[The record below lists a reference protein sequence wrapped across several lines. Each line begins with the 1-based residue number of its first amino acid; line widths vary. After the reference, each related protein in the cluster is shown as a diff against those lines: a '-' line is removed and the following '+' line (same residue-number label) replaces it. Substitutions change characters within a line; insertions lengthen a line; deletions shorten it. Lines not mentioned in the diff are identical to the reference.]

1 MTQDIRI
8 TPGGGEPQILFRG
21 SGTDDTPIELNVLSS
36 YESATGSGT
45 ALVFDGTQGRLL
57 SITDNLSS
65 GTIFSV
71 SNISGLPLIDADASG
86 FISINKYGSGVTIY
100 SDRGLTLTQG
110 APSSTTNRLYN
121 VGGALYFNGSGV
133 GGGGGGGTYTA
144 GTGLELSGTE
154 FNIDNTVL
162 QSGDNISLLNNDAGY
177 LTAES
182 DTLQTVTDRG
192 SNTTNSIFTSGNV
205 TATSGYFD
213 TFDMTLLGDGSQP
226 PHLEGRLFYDSE
238 NHTITMF
245 NDEPDVSLQIGQELY
260 IRVRNET
267 PDDIPNGSVVRLDG
281 SHGNAAP
288 TIVLASADSE
298 ENSQVAGFA
307 THTIE
312 SNSFGYIS
320 TFGLVRGVDTNGGMN
335 DGDELFLSV
344 TSGEYVNADPG
355 IPYYSVSLGRV
366 VVSHESNGSIFVN
379 IGKRKLSGGDLKSVT
394 ALNQSGVPFVTY
406 IADTNAGGV
415 TTVSD
420 FVYDSGNS
428 ILYVDNKQ
436 VATSGDNVSMF
447 TNDAGYLIA
456 HPSISAASSSDNS
469 GRTYIQDIL
478 LDSNGHVTG
487 IATAAETVT
496 DTTYSA
502 GTGLLLSGTEFNIS
516 GVDTSL
522 LQGTV
527 ANDQLAN
534 SSVTITAGTGLSN
547 GGSVTLGG
555 SVSIDVDYGAVDHDS
570 LNNFV
575 ANEHIDHTS
584 VTFTAGSGLS
594 GGGDIS
600 SNRTFNALTATTSS
614 SGITTLTNTIDSTE
628 TKALTPKAVNDAG
641 YLTAHPAIS
650 AASSSDNSGRTYIQ
664 DILLDSNG
672 HITGIST
679 ATETVVD
686 TDTTYTA
693 GTGLTLVGTEFNIDD
708 TVVQSGDNISLLV
721 NDSGYINTELNDLT
735 ANVTWADVPDANIT
749 ESSVVQH
756 SGAIRITESQI
767 VDLQSYLTAHPSISA
782 ASSSDNSGRTY
793 IQDILLDSNG
803 HVTGI
808 TTATE
813 TVTDTDTTYT
823 AGTGLTL
830 NGTTF
835 DANVNATVQTTAAES
850 VTSTANR
857 TYAIQVDGSDNLVV
871 NVPWESGTGG
881 GGGGGGGG
889 DITAVYAGSGLSG
902 GGTTGDVTLN
912 ALTATTSSS
921 GITTLTNTINGDED
935 KALTPKAVNDAGY
948 LTAHPSISAASSSDN
963 SGRTYIQDILLD
975 SNGHVTGIATATETV
990 VDTDT
995 TYTAGT
1001 GLTLV
1006 GTEFNIDNTVIQ
1018 SGDNVSLLNNDAG
1031 YLIAHPSISAASS
1044 SDNSGRTYIQDIL
1057 LDSNGHVTGI
1067 ATATETVTDTDT
1079 TYTAGSGLQLNGT
1092 VFEALTATTSGSGI
1106 TILTNTINSDQDK
1119 ALTPKAVNDAGYLT
1133 AHPTIS
1139 AASSSDNSGR
1149 TYIQDILLDSNGHVT
1164 GIATAT
1170 ETVTDTTY
1178 TAGTGITLNGTTF
1191 DINLVDGTTQ
1201 TTAAESVTTTANRT
1215 YSIQRNA
1222 SDQLVVNVPWES
1234 GAGGGGISNVVEDT
1248 TPQLGGTLD
1257 ANGNIIDMGTYTI
1270 TDAKVGQWD
1279 TAYGWGDHASA
1290 GYLTSETSHADVVVD
1305 GDFGSQ
1311 GIMLR
1316 GASAG
1321 TYSILTDNSTNWNT
1335 AYGWGDH
1342 STAGY
1347 LSNIVEDTTPQ
1358 LGGDLDLNGN
1368 QILDAQC
1375 EASLSTNVALTAKGA
1390 ASQSASFFE
1399 ATDSSD
1405 TVVAKVYPTT
1415 DTSNFLLQKGAGDN
1429 VKITAKTVTPGTNG
1443 WAGVEIDSDGQAY
1456 VELDRGGTTDWAD
1469 LALRTASVTK
1479 WRVGLQANQSRFAI
1493 YDYAAGNHVLYAPDN
1508 GTDVTTD
1515 RTWHFNKAAKGA
1527 LNTESDGATVTFDLD
1542 EADTH
1547 TVTLG
1552 GNRTLALSNAD
1563 VGQRFVIRLVQ
1574 DGTGT
1579 RTVTWFSTIKW
1590 PGGLVPTLTTTGGKT
1605 DVFGFICT
1613 SAGNYDGFVI
1623 GYNL

>member
-1 MTQDIRI
+1 MPISLANRVKESVI
-8 TPGGGEPQILFRG
+8 NGGTGTLSLSGAVAGYQSFSNSLSIGENTYYTIENG
-21 SGTDDTPIELNVLSS
+21 SNWEVGIGTFLGTTFSRDTVLSS
-36 YESATGSGT
+36 SLGGGKINVIGQAYLFIAYPSEKSVHKEVNNEVIIDQAVVTPTVYSSDGSLTLYSNAAGPVNIEDGFNPLQFHVYNTYTNSANYERGILDWQESFGVFTIGTKSRGTG
-45 ALVFDGTQGRLL
+45 AARPLRLVTNNIAAITISTTQDVTIEQDLIVDGTSDLTGLV
-57 SITDNLSS
+57 T
-65 GTIFSV
+65 V
-71 SNISGLPLIDADASG
+71 SNGITIDAYTPA
-86 FISINKYGSGVTIY
+86 
-100 SDRGLTLTQG
+100 
-110 APSSTTNRLYN
+110 STTNKLYN
-121 VGGALYFNGSGV
+121 IGGDLFFNGSEV
-133 GGGGGGGTYTA
+133 GIAYTA

-213 TFDMTLLGDGSQP
+213 TFDMTLLGGASQP
-226 PHLEGRLFYDSE
+226 PHLEGRFFYDSD
-238 NHTITMF
+238 NHTLTMY
-245 NDEPDVSLQIGQELY
+245 NDEPDVSMQLGQELY
-260 IRVRNET
+260 IRVRNAT
-267 PDDIPNGSVVRLDG
+267 PDDIPNGSVVRING

-312 SNSFGYIS
+312 SNSFGYICA
-320 TFGLVRGVDTNGGMN
+320 FGLVRNVDTDGVMS

-366 VVSHESNGSIFVN
+366 VRSHESNGTIFVN
-379 IGKRKLSGGDLKSVT
+379 VGKRKLSGGDLKSVT

-447 TNDAGYLIA
+447 TNDAGYLTA
-456 HPSISAASSSDNS
+456 HPTISAASSSDNS

-478 LDSNGHVTG
+478 LDSNGHITG
-487 IATAAETVT
+487 IATATETVVDT
-496 DTTYSA
+496 DTTYTA
-502 GTGLLLSGTEFNIS
+502 GTGLILAGTEFNIDATVIQSGDNVSLLSNDANYLSSDNSYANPVWLTSINANIIS
-516 GVDTSL
+516 GVID
-522 LQGTV
+522 
-527 ANDQLAN
+527 
-534 SSVTITAGTGLSN
+534 SSNLPSYVDDVLEYAGTGSFPSPGTGGIIYIDTN
-547 GGSVTLGG
+547 DNKSYRWGGSSYFQLTDGKATWGGIDGTLSDQTDVYDAIEAKAASGDN
-555 SVSIDVDYGAVDHDS
+555 VSI
-570 LNNFV
+570 F
-575 ANEHIDHTS
+575 
-584 VTFTAGSGLS
+584 
-594 GGGDIS
+594 
-600 SNRTFNALTATTSS
+600 
-614 SGITTLTNTIDSTE
+614 
-628 TKALTPKAVNDAG
+628 VNDAG
-641 YLTAHPAIS
+641 YLTSHPSIS

-693 GTGLTLVGTEFNIDD
+693 GTGLILVGTEFNIDD

-721 NDSGYINTELNDLT
+721 NDAG
-735 ANVTWADVPDANIT
+735 
-749 ESSVVQH
+749 
-756 SGAIRITESQI
+756 
-767 VDLQSYLTAHPSISA
+767 YLTAHPSISA

-793 IQDILLDSNG
+793 IQDVLLDSNG

-835 DANVNATVQTTAAES
+835 DANVNPTVQTTAAES

-871 NVPWESGTGG
+871 NVPWESGT
-881 GGGGGGGG
+881 GGGGGGG

-1079 TYTAGSGLQLNGT
+1079 TYTAGSGLTLDGTEFNVHGGTGHFVQLDVEGP
-1092 VFEALTATTSGSGI
+1092 FTATTKSFLI
-1106 TILTNTINSDQDK
+1106 D
-1119 ALTPKAVNDAGYLT
+1119 
-1133 AHPTIS
+1133 HPTKDGMKLQYGSLEGPENGVYIRGT
-1139 AASSSDNSGR
+1139 SSESE
-1149 TYIQDILLDSNGHVT
+1149 ILLPDYWSGLVCENSITVNLTSLEEFQPLFVKSKDINKIVVGGVT
-1164 GIATAT
+1164 G
-1170 ETVTDTTY
+1170 
-1178 TAGTGITLNGTTF
+1178 
-1191 DINLVDGTTQ
+1191 
-1201 TTAAESVTTTANRT
+1201 S
-1215 YSIQRNA
+1215 
-1222 SDQLVVNVPWES
+1222 
-1234 GAGGGGISNVVEDT
+1234 
-1248 TPQLGGTLD
+1248 
-1257 ANGNIIDMGTYTI
+1257 
-1270 TDAKVGQWD
+1270 
-1279 TAYGWGDHASA
+1279 
-1290 GYLTSETSHADVVVD
+1290 
-1305 GDFGSQ
+1305 
-1311 GIMLR
+1311 
-1316 GASAG
+1316 
-1321 TYSILTDNSTNWNT
+1321 
-1335 AYGWGDH
+1335 
-1342 STAGY
+1342 
-1347 LSNIVEDTTPQ
+1347 
-1358 LGGDLDLNGN
+1358 
-1368 QILDAQC
+1368 
-1375 EASLSTNVALTAKGA
+1375 
-1390 ASQSASFFE
+1390 
-1399 ATDSSD
+1399 
-1405 TVVAKVYPTT
+1405 
-1415 DTSNFLLQKGAGDN
+1415 
-1429 VKITAKTVTPGTNG
+1429 
-1443 WAGVEIDSDGQAY
+1443 
-1456 VELDRGGTTDWAD
+1456 
-1469 LALRTASVTK
+1469 
-1479 WRVGLQANQSRFAI
+1479 
-1493 YDYAAGNHVLYAPDN
+1493 YDYVVYAERK
-1508 GTDVTTD
+1508 DVPKLEVE
-1515 RTWHFNKAAKGA
+1515 W
-1527 LNTESDGATVTFDLD
+1527 
-1542 EADTH
+1542 
-1547 TVTLG
+1547 
-1552 GNRTLALSNAD
+1552 
-1563 VGQRFVIRLVQ
+1563 
-1574 DGTGT
+1574 
-1579 RTVTWFSTIKW
+1579 
-1590 PGGLVPTLTTTGGKT
+1590 
-1605 DVFGFICT
+1605 
-1613 SAGNYDGFVI
+1613 
-1623 GYNL
+1623 